1 MKKKNIILYGSLLI
15 LGLFAPFI
23 FPAFK
28 LQISF
33 MWILVILALT
43 WDVQGG
49 QMGYNSFGNI
59 LFFGIGMYICAGV
72 QIGMFFPLAEWTSS
86 GGEKTFVHMPSQYF
100 QGFFIGL
107 ILAGIVPAIV
117 AHLTTLHVPG

>member
-1 MKKKNIILYGSLLI
+1 MKKNNLILYGGLLT
-15 LGLFAPFI
+15 LGLIAPFL

-49 QMGYNSFGNI
+49 QMGYNSRDDTG
-59 LFFGIGMYICAGV
+59 
-72 QIGMFFPLAEWTSS
+72 
-86 GGEKTFVHMPSQYF
+86 
-100 QGFFIGL
+100 
-107 ILAGIVPAIV
+107 
-117 AHLTTLHVPG
+117 

>member
-1 MKKKNIILYGSLLI
+1 MKKKILIFYSSLLV
-15 LGLFAPFI
+15 LGLVAPFI

-59 LFFGIGMYICAGV
+59 LFLG
-72 QIGMFFPLAEWTSS
+72 
-86 GGEKTFVHMPSQYF
+86 
-100 QGFFIGL
+100 
-107 ILAGIVPAIV
+107 
-117 AHLTTLHVPG
+117 

>member
-1 MKKKNIILYGSLLI
+1 MKKNNLILYSCLLI
-15 LGLFAPFI
+15 LGLIAPFI

-72 QIGMFFPLAEWTSS
+72 QI
-86 GGEKTFVHMPSQYF
+86 
-100 QGFFIGL
+100 
-107 ILAGIVPAIV
+107 
-117 AHLTTLHVPG
+117 